1 MTHVRFASILGA
13 FALATAGCGGSATRT
28 AAVPLAASSPSPAPS
43 SSAFTLTLVV
53 PSSGTAA
60 KAVAS
65 VRTRRASSRRS
76 ASAPV
81 RAPSAARRQP
91 TYISDASNSIV
102 VTIDQPELEQPDARH
117 RVVKQNL
124 NPGLNVVDIDS
135 PIGTLTFKASLYDGR
150 DGKGHELSYAAPQT
164 VTIEDDGDDNED
176 GGASAAP
183 QEIDVTFDPIIVQA
197 AVGVVSGSLKLLVL
211 SDTKNEGGD
220 ETICYGL
227 AGQFT
232 IGGLDG
238 AGLFV
243 YGAGTFLDVDHNAVT
258 VSPGPAGT
266 ILGTQTSPTIV
277 PGGVAVS
284 GGSFSSVGG
293 GSFSQTA
300 ISPNIAGVAV
310 GATASSSLVK
320 PANALGGPIAEALFV
335 SFETPSCVYDS
346 GG

>member
-1 MTHVRFASILGA
+1 MR
-13 FALATAGCGGSATRT
+13 
-28 AAVPLAASSPSPAPS
+28 AASAQ
-43 SSAFTLTLVV
+43 
-53 PSSGTAA
+53 
-60 KAVAS
+60 
-65 VRTRRASSRRS
+65 
-76 ASAPV
+76 
-81 RAPSAARRQP
+81 RQP

-117 RVVKQNL
+117 RVVTQNL
-124 NPGLNVVDIDS
+124 NPGLNVVAIDS

-176 GGASAAP
+176 GGASAPP
-183 QEIDVTFDPIIVQA
+183 QEIDVIFDPIIVQA
-197 AVGVVSGSLKLLVL
+197 AVTGVPGSVKLFVL

-220 ETICYGL
+220 ETIRYGL
-227 AGQFT
+227 AGQFE
-232 IGGLDG
+232 ISGLDG

-243 YGAGTFLDVDHNAVT
+243 YGAGTFLDVNHNHVT

-266 ILGTQTSPTIV
+266 LRAAQTSPTIV

-284 GGSFSSVGG
+284 GGSFSAAGG

-300 ISPNIAGVAV
+300 ISPDIYGVAV

-320 PANALGGPIAEALFV
+320 PANAVGGPIVEVLF
-335 SFETPSCVYDS
+335 SGFATPSCVYDS